1 MTDEQ
6 DTPQQADADP
16 QAASKLVP
24 VGESIRY
31 RRRAQ
36 QAESRCE
43 ELEQQLEELQ
53 SQMERRS
60 DELAA
65 AESQRDET
73 LSRLTETDN
82 ARRVERRLA
91 AAGVTDFETAGL
103 LLSRRVDLTEELD
116 DEALDRRVEQLL
128 LDKPFLR
135 STAAAGAALPPV
147 SASPRAGDAAAG
159 QLAHA
164 AERAAQTGNRRDV
177 ADYLR
182 LRRSTAAS

>member
-36 QAESRCE
+36 QAESRCT

-82 ARRVERRLA
+82 ARRAERRLA

-103 LLSRRVDLTEELD
+103 LLSRRVDLAEELD
-116 DEALDRRVEQLL
+116 DEALDRQVEQLL

-135 STAAAGAALPPV
+135 STAAGAALPPV
-147 SASPRAGDAAAG
+147 SASPRAGDADAG
-159 QLAHA
+159 RLAHA
-164 AERAAQTGNRRDV
+164 AERAARTGNRRDV

-182 LRRSTAAS
+182 LRRSAAAS